1 MTQEEKAELQR
12 SIGERVLTNIS
23 KMIKE
28 KQKEKKKWYRRR
40 YLRIGW
46 LSLMIG
52 LQDGRYEA
60 SIGIDNNV
68 EERFL
73 FWIEFFFIGLEY
85 EHGK

>member
-1 MTQEEKAELQR
+1 MKEEKAELQR
-12 SIGERVLTNIS
+12 QVGERVLTNIS
-23 KMIKE
+23 NMIKRE
-28 KQKEKKKWYRRR
+28 QNKKKKWYHRR

-60 SIGIDNNV
+60 SIGIDNSAG
-68 EERFL
+68 ERFL